1 MTGKYG
7 DTLKNRDT
15 EGARFR
21 DVVINR
27 GWFKS
32 KLRWGVGEGG
42 KLMQVFFQFSNSP
55 ISVFL
60 RRGIGGRVNCRK
72 ELKRSLLGFAPHTI

>member
-1 MTGKYG
+1 MVGNGCFGKMTGKYG
-7 DTLKNRDT
+7 DTLKDRDT

-42 KLMQVFFQFSNSP
+42 KLMQVFFQFSNLP

-60 RRGIGGRVNCRK
+60 R
-72 ELKRSLLGFAPHTI
+72 